1 MNSDIKFTYLSQP
14 YSHHDP
20 EVRADRAELGAIAA
34 AWLMQRNWAVHAP
47 IAQGH
52 QVTLHLPSILAHD
65 HKFWM
70 ARDVQIVRCAQA
82 MHLLPL
88 TGWRDSRGVSEELN
102 LAHDIGLQVYVVQ
115 YLPGFDHRLEVISQQ
130 ELHMLG
136 WKVEA

>member
-1 MNSDIKFTYLSQP
+1 
-14 YSHHDP
+14 
-20 EVRADRAELGAIAA
+20 
-34 AWLMQRNWAVHAP
+34 MQRNWAVHAP

-70 ARDVQIVRCAQA
+70 ARDIQIVRCAQA

-88 TGWRDSRGVSEELN
+88 TGWRESRGVSEELN
-102 LAHDIGLQVYVVQ
+102 LAHDLGLQVHVVQ

-136 WKVEA
+136 WRVEA

>member
-20 EVRADRAELGAIAA
+20 EIRADRAELGAIAT

-88 TGWRDSRGVSEELN
+88 TGWRESRGVSEELN
-102 LAHDIGLQVYVVQ
+102 LAHDLGLQVYVVQ
-115 YLPGFDHRLEVISQQ
+115 YLPDFDYRLEVISQQ

-136 WKVEA
+136 WRVEA